1 MDNESSYDSKR
12 TREGINS
19 SLAYSD
25 PINDL

>member
-1 MDNESSYDSKR
+1 MDSKISYDSKR